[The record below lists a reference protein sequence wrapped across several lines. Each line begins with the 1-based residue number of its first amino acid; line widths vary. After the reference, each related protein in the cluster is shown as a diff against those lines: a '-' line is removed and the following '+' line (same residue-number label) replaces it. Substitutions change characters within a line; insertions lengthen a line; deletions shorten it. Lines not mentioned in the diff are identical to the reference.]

1 MAARC
6 RGSASSA
13 ATASIIRYSQRAD
26 EQMTTSD
33 SPAAQVARLA
43 AAGQRV
49 ETPCGDGAMVWRIW
63 GPSDGGGGALGLF
76 PGGGWSRGGLGVHI
90 PPRSPRFPAAVCPPP
105 PAPAAERGPPRP

>member
-63 GPSDGGGGALGLF
+63 GPSDGGGGGLVLF
-76 PGGGWSRGGLGVHI
+76 HGRFWLLAGLVCQT
-90 PPRSPRFPAAVCPPP
+90 PPRSPAF
-105 PAPAAERGPPRP
+105 PPRARRP

>member
-26 EQMTTSD
+26 EQMMTID

-63 GPSDGGGGALGLF
+63 GPSDGGGEALVLF
-76 PGGGWSRGGLGVHI
+76 HGGVCSWAPLVPQI
-90 PPRSPRFPAAVCPPP
+90 PQRSPPYRLVLPHPP
-105 PAPAAERGPPRP
+105 

>member
-49 ETPCGDGAMVWRIW
+49 ETPCGEGAMVWRIW
-63 GPSDGGGGALGLF
+63 GPSDGGGEPLVLF
-76 PGGGWSRGGLGVHI
+76 HGGFCSWAPLVPNNPHTSPPFPPILAR
-90 PPRSPRFPAAVCPPP
+90 PPRAR
-105 PAPAAERGPPRP
+105 RNG

>member
-26 EQMTTSD
+26 EQMTISD

-63 GPSDGGGGALGLF
+63 GPSDGGGEALVLF
-76 PGGGWSRGGLGVHI
+76 LGGFGPRTHWFPHI
-90 PPRSPRFPAAVCPPP
+90 PHR
-105 PAPAAERGPPRP
+105 PRPYRPV